1 MRIGVSWSVERRLLA
16 LSLLVSC
23 ASAQSITGSVFERVG
38 DRVVPLRKALVSAG
52 SPDGRQTFT
61 VTRTDGRGRYLLAG
75 DAAGRLRLRA
85 QKFGYLVV
93 SAGGKKQTELNVSCF
108 KAECGPFDFELVK
121 GAVVAGTAVDDLN
134 EPVKNAHIW
143 LLTPNAASTEAA
155 NSRGEG
161 RTDDRGRFR
170 IIGLPE
176 GPYELYGAVGGR
188 GRGAATLRSEPVPI
202 DVATGEE
209 IGGISLRL
217 ADIAGS
223 TFTVAGRVAGV
234 DLSLRGDHLLW
245 MRPLRRRLQAGPRY
259 GSYTYRLARDG
270 AFTVE
275 DVLPGDYVFSYS
287 QNPRNGPQRRFSL
300 GVVRIENEMRG
311 LTLQPSDPTGFRGR
325 VESDG
330 SELPNHLFLSFVRA
344 DDSGISTRAG
354 AAFPD
359 FTFQEKHLLPGTY
372 RLSVAGREF
381 YIKSVRIGGE
391 TLPPQG
397 IELRSGDIRD
407 VTLIVSSEFARVRGR
422 VKPSRERRGDEPAA
436 AHYRVGLEGPN
447 GIVSA
452 QTDQNG
458 AFAFEKLTPGPYR
471 ICAWS
476 DRSSAEV
483 HGRDLWESAG
493 DAVRSFPIEP
503 GSEVEIDLT
512 AVE

>member
-1 MRIGVSWSVERRLLA
+1 MRVGMSWSVEWRLLT

-23 ASAQSITGSVFERVG
+23 ASAQSITGSVLERIG
-38 DRVVPLRKALVSAG
+38 GRLVPLRKALVSAG
-52 SPDGRQTFT
+52 SPDGRQTFA
-61 VTRTDGRGRYLLAG
+61 VTRTDGRGLYLLAG

-85 QKFGYLVV
+85 EKFGYLVV

-108 KAECGPFDFELVK
+108 NAKCGPFDFELVK
-121 GAVVAGTAVDDLN
+121 GAVVTGTAVDNLN
-134 EPVKNAHIW
+134 EPVENAHIW
-143 LLTPNAASTEAA
+143 LLTPDAHSTETAKLQG
-155 NSRGEG
+155 SG
-161 RTDDRGRFR
+161 RTDDLGRFR

-188 GRGAATLRSEPVPI
+188 GGGDTTLRSEPVPI
-202 DVATGEE
+202 DIAAGEE

-217 ADIAGS
+217 THVAGA

-234 DLSLRGDHLLW
+234 DLSLRGDHLFW
-245 MRPLRRRLQAGPRY
+245 MRPLRKIVQAGPRY
-259 GSYTYRLARDG
+259 GSYMYRLARDG

-287 QNPRNGPQRRFSL
+287 HNPRSGPQQRFPL
-300 GVVRIENEMRG
+300 GVVRVENEMLG
-311 LTLQPSDPTGFRGR
+311 LTLQPSDPSGFRGQ

-330 SELPNHLFLSFVRA
+330 SELPNHLSLSFVRA
-344 DDSGISTRAG
+344 DEPGISTRVG

-359 FTFQEKHLLPGTY
+359 FTFQETHLMPGTY
-372 RLSVAGREF
+372 RLSVASREF
-381 YIKSVRIGGE
+381 YIKSVRIGGK

-397 IELRSGDIRD
+397 IELRSGEIRT
-407 VTLIVSSEFARVRGR
+407 VTLIVSSEFAGVRGR
-422 VKPSRERRGDEPAA
+422 VKPSLERRGDEHAA

-476 DRSSAEV
+476 DRNSAEV
-483 HGRDLWESAG
+483 HSRELWESAG
-493 DAVRSFPIEP
+493 AAVRSFPIEP